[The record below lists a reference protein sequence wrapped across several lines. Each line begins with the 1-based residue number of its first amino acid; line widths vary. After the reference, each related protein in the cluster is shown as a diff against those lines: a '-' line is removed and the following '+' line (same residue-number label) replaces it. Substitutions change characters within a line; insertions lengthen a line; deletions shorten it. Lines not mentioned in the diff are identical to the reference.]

1 MVILVAATTDGGLLA
16 DSWGFCKWLSAIK
29 DAAKRTDKEQELI
42 HNDMGLKLAGFVDN
56 LVKKKNRLV
65 TVIEKLENNRAFVQ
79 KLLRE

>member
-1 MVILVAATTDGGLLA
+1 M
-16 DSWGFCKWLSAIK
+16 
-29 DAAKRTDKEQELI
+29 I